1 MKEALLATI
10 NDEHAT
16 VEAFASLLAYE
27 QQALTATSPADT
39 LPDII
44 ERKTQLVER
53 LATLEKQRDVQLAA
67 LGYPAGRV
75 GIDAASERDPSVAS
89 RWKLLREATE
99 RVRHANLNNGML
111 IRIRMDYNERTLQV
125 LRAQPARAGL
135 YGPDGRVSGAA
146 R

>member
-16 VEAFASLLAYE
+16 VEAFASLLVYE
-27 QQALTATSPADT
+27 QKALTAASPADT

-44 ERKTQLVER
+44 ARKTELVER
-53 LATLEKQRDVQLAA
+53 LASLEKQRDAQLAA
-67 LGYPAGRV
+67 LGYAAGKA
-75 GIDAASERDPSVAS
+75 GIDAAAERDPGIAS
-89 RWKLLREATE
+89 RWKLLRDATE
-99 RVRHANLNNGML
+99 RARHANMNNGML

-135 YGPDGRVSGAA
+135 YGPDGRVSNPV

>member
-1 MKEALLATI
+1 MKDALLTTI

-27 QQALTATSPADT
+27 QQALTAAEPDT

-44 ERKTQLVER
+44 ARKTQLVER
-53 LATLEKQRDVQLAA
+53 LATLEKQRDVQLVA
-67 LGYPAGRV
+67 LGYPAGRA
-75 GIDAASERDPSVAS
+75 GIDAAAERDPSVAS
-89 RWKLLREATE
+89 RWKLLRDATE

-135 YGPDGRVSGAA
+135 YGPDGRVSNVA